1 MGDHSARTFQQ
12 PEERSQQKEGNSSEE
27 EVKALR
33 MQNHQLRAELDKMDA
48 LLDEER
54 AEAASWKARFWKLK
68 RKELEDSK
76 RH

>member
-1 MGDHSARTFQQ
+1 MFQ
-12 PEERSQQKEGNSSEE
+12 PEEHSQHKEGDPYEE

-33 MQNHQLRAELDKMDA
+33 MQNHQLRAELDRMDA

-54 AEAASWKARFWKLK
+54 AEAASWKARFWNLK
-68 RKELEDSK
+68 RKDLEDSK